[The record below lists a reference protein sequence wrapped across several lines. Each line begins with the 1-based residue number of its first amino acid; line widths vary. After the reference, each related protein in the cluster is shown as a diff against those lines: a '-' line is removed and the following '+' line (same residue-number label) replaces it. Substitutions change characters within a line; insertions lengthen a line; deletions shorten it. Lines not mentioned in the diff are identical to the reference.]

1 MAKEGGQKKTTPE
14 ADKSKKSTPVK
25 KPAPAK
31 QTKPMKEKSTK
42 HTPSKKASKGKEPV
56 GGVDI
61 REPTSGITRSLLVVE
76 GKGKAIATDEQ
87 RRTLVIEEA
96 SNRPLA
102 QPKDDTSAN
111 IVRDTPFPPD
121 AETGAEAEMSD
132 SEGDTEI
139 LNVGEEKGEDV
150 SNTVV
155 LEERT
160 VKLDEGQA
168 GSDPSNTLE
177 SRPLLDEDQAG
188 SNHVPSHV
196 ALAEPNPESMHEDVI
211 VTFLYDKPTK
221 EEPGKANV
229 ETKVDSMVTVP
240 IHQDSTT
247 IPPLSTPVVNLIQ
260 PKQVSPPNQEPIF
273 TATTTTTT
281 KTLPPPPPPLQQ
293 QSTTDPALAARYIN
307 ENIKEAIQDALQAP
321 VLECFKEFKKK
332 RHDSDASASQQPQAQ
347 TSLAWKSSGT
357 RETPSS
363 SSQHKIDPQS
373 EQPIDDI
380 PIPDDVHISDS
391 KDACTAQLPK
401 IKTRPDWL
409 KPVPEEQRPKTTE
422 PDWVI
427 PPNDLTEPEKNWI
440 GKSNLS
446 KADLEGP
453 TFKVVRP
460 FYENSISLQFQMEEC
475 HLLLTDQIN
484 LVNPEGNWVV
494 PDLKAA
500 YYQDFGLE
508 ELVQSLWIESERE
521 YAISATYVISH
532 WWFKRKEFYITKHC
546 APSDHCAIRSYMKIL
561 SVVSLRTFSRYGYTF
576 LREII
581 LRRADYKE
589 YKISK
594 ADFKNN
600 IRMIL
605 KTCTCFIFKARSTTY
620 LDLTKLIYLTQ
631 SICGLGTSSSENM
644 WKTCNSELR
653 AIRRS
658 STLQNRVGMLL
669 TFSSKKITPLFPSQ
683 GSIPEKLDQ
692 MVKDFML
699 FEFNRGM
706 EHRICSKDDKRR
718 SKELIEVI
726 ERRLKIRRIFKS
738 LKSFVSGRLR
748 DVDYKLI

>member
-56 GGVDI
+56 GGVDT

-196 ALAEPNPESMHEDVI
+196 ALVEPNPESMHEDNQPSLFGTLSSI
-211 VTFLYDKPTK
+211 KNLDDAFTYGDQFLYDKPTEEEPDKANVETEVESMDDKPTK

-332 RHDSDASASQQPQAQ
+332 RHNSDASASQQPQAQ

-380 PIPDDVHISDS
+380 PIPDDVHILDS
-391 KDACTAQLPK
+391 EDASTAQLPN
-401 IKTRPDWL
+401 IKTRPVEAYL
-409 KPVPEEQRPKTTE
+409 EEKKLLWKTR
-422 PDWVI
+422 DMGSFIKWYCRQI
-427 PPNDLTEPEKNWI
+427 R
-440 GKSNLS
+440 KSKLS

-453 TFKVVRP
+453 ALKVVRP
-460 FYENSISLQFQMEEC
+460 FHENSISFQFQMEEC
-475 HLLLTDQIN
+475 HLLLTDQID
-484 LVNPEGNWVV
+484 LVNTEGNRVV
-494 PDLKAA
+494 PDVSKPLPLGGPPGNKERRNALSISKLKADF
-500 YYQDFGLE
+500 YQDFGLK
-508 ELVQSLWIESERE
+508 ELVPSLWIESERE
-521 YAISATYVISH
+521 YDISAAYGKINHLSGSDKAHLFNAVNLWIRNIVI
-532 WWFKRKEFYITKHC
+532 RKHVEDLQLRIE
-546 APSDHCAIRSYMKIL
+546 SYQ
-561 SVVSLRTFSRYGYTF
+561 
-576 LREII
+576 
-581 LRRADYKE
+581 
-589 YKISK
+589 
-594 ADFKNN
+594 
-600 IRMIL
+600 
-605 KTCTCFIFKARSTTY
+605 
-620 LDLTKLIYLTQ
+620 TKLNLTEP
-631 SICGLGTSSSENM
+631 SWDATNFLFKEDYTI
-644 WKTCNSELR
+644 
-653 AIRRS
+653 
-658 STLQNRVGMLL
+658 V
-669 TFSSKKITPLFPSQ
+669 SKPRI
-683 GSIPEKLDQ
+683 